1 MLSRMKSTVDT
12 GIFKVLQYAAADLL
26 ESKEGQIY
34 IDKQNQKF
42 KEKVQGFVDGLV
54 SLGYDIKMPKATFYI
69 WLKIPDRFVD
79 CVDFANQMLEKSG
92 IVIVPGTAFDKD
104 AKRYVRLS
112 VVAKNED
119 LKEIIRRMKEDG
131 FQY

>member
-1 MLSRMKSTVDT
+1 MKSTVDT
-12 GIFKVLQYAAADLL
+12 GIFKVLQYASADLL
-26 ESKEGQIY
+26 ESKEGQDY
-34 IDKQNQKF
+34 IDSQNLKF
-42 KEKVQGFVDGLV
+42 KEKIQGFVDGLI
-54 SLGYDIKMPKATFYI
+54 SLGYNVKMPKATFYL
-69 WLKIPDRFVD
+69 WLKIPERFKD

-112 VVAKNED
+112 VVAQNSD

-131 FQY
+131 FSY